1 MVHQDIQD
9 LKVSVVIVGL
19 KEILEVLEQLEVQ
32 DSLVIQELMVLLPL
46 LVTQDKGE

>member
-19 KEILEVLEQLEVQ
+19 KEILEQLEVQ
-32 DSLVIQELMVLLPL
+32 DFLVIQELMVLLPL